1 MSDMEQKSV
10 DRPDFTDLSVDI
22 ETLGTRPG
30 SIVLSVAA
38 VPFDLERGL
47 ARDVLYRRISVMDS
61 MVNGLVADR
70 DTLNWWASQPR
81 EAWDCLA
88 EVKEH
93 RLREVFEELAA
104 FVGHFCAPKCRV
116 WMKGPSFDGVL
127 LQEAALRARTGL
139 PWKYWQE
146 RCVRTIC
153 DDIAEPERPAD
164 NVKHDALSDAM
175 HQARWVR
182 DALLSKQVIEPKG
195 GELNA

>member
-1 MSDMEQKSV
+1 MSDTEQKSV
-10 DRPDFTDLSVDI
+10 ARPEYPDLSVDI
-22 ETLGTRPG
+22 ESLGIRPG
-30 SIVLSVAA
+30 SIVLSVGA
-38 VPFDLERGL
+38 VPFDVERGL
-47 ARDVLYRRISVMDS
+47 ENDAFYRRISVMDS

-70 DTLNWWASQPR
+70 DTLDWWASQPR

-104 FVGHFCAPKCRV
+104 FVSHFCAPKCRV

-139 PWKYWQE
+139 PWKYFQE

-153 DDIAEPERPAD
+153 DHIAEPERPAD

-182 DALLSKQVIEPKG
+182 DALLSKDVMDRKE
-195 GELNA
+195 ES